1 MYLIQVGLS
10 ILCNLLQG
18 SSNVAYFLNTV
29 CDQIVSSFTTSMD
42 PKIRI
47 LSTSVLSYLEPKHKL
62 DYHLEL
68 KNEDAKL
75 MIDLVL
81 DSISK
86 YDIIFHPVPMLR
98 SLHMIVNISESNA
111 RQFIS
116 HGLLTV
122 ISKVIETC
130 DNTLQSELILILWT
144 LASYSTFVEEIKSEV
159 NLLSVVS
166 SLKDKDD
173 HLLSTASLCALW
185 NINEESRGMSNYSMG
200 FNYLREINEFSNDYT
215 HCYN

>member
-47 LSTSVLSYLEPKHKL
+47 LSTSVLSYLEPKLKL

-68 KNEDAKL
+68 KNEDANL
-75 MIDLVL
+75 MIDFVI
-81 DSISK
+81 DSISR
-86 YDIIFHPVPMLR
+86 YDIIFHPIPMLR
-98 SLHMIVNISESNA
+98 SLHRIVNISESNA

-116 HGLLTV
+116 HGLLTA
-122 ISKVIETC
+122 ISEVIETC
-130 DNTLQSELILILWT
+130 DNTLQRELILILWT
-144 LASYSTFVEEIKSEV
+144 LASYSTFVEEIKSDV

-200 FNYLREINEFSNDYT
+200 LNY
-215 HCYN
+215 